1 MIDIA
6 KIRREDIRW
15 HLLQAINLSRP
26 VGIYTEPLLVI
37 VRSVYPDATHQ
48 EVRLNLDYLE
58 EREMVRI
65 TKDAMDRWM
74 VDLTRTGI
82 DFVEYAIDAQPGV
95 ARSISARTIP
105 AWRRCPA
112 RCSFW
117 KRSRSRDVSCV
128 SACRTVLLRSP
139 PPATTAPSAG

>member
-6 KIRREDIRW
+6 KIRRDDIRW

-82 DFVEYAIDAQPGV
+82 DFVEYTIDAQPGV
-95 ARSISARTIP
+95 ARPKITQ
-105 AWRRCPA
+105 
-112 RCSFW
+112 
-117 KRSRSRDVSCV
+117 V
-128 SACRTVLLRSP
+128 
-139 PPATTAPSAG
+139 